1 MKVNLFLSA
10 AVLITVFSSCAGNAQ
25 KTDLFNGS
33 DLSGWEWVVN
43 PESADMDSEV
53 CSVVDGNI
61 RIAGNPYGYLR
72 TSEKYGDVKLH
83 AEWRWVG
90 EGTNSG
96 LFIRVQDGEGFWPEA
111 IECQLKAGKA
121 GDLVM
126 LGGSRIQEVE
136 SVGMFP
142 VKTRIGDYEKPV
154 GEWNV
159 AEVVCEGNR
168 LTIYINGEL
177 QNECTCFTT
186 EGYIALQS
194 EGGPIE
200 FRNIYIEKL

>member
-142 VKTRIGDYEKPV
+142 VKARIGDYEKPV

>member
-25 KTDLFNGS
+25 KTDLFHGS

-72 TSEKYGDVKLH
+72 TSEKYADVKLH

>member
-72 TSEKYGDVKLH
+72 TSEKYADVKLH

-96 LFIRVQDGEGFWPEA
+96 LFIRVQDEEGFWPEA